1 MNQLVVDRFLEA
13 KISKY
18 FAKLQKVIPILTLI
32 SFIESDILDALN
44 FLLIRFVDIATV
56 QLSFFVNCP
65 PHDEVEPTLKKTHHR
80 NGI

>member
-13 KISKY
+13 KILKY

-56 QLSFFVNCP
+56 QLSF
-65 PHDEVEPTLKKTHHR
+65 L
-80 NGI
+80 